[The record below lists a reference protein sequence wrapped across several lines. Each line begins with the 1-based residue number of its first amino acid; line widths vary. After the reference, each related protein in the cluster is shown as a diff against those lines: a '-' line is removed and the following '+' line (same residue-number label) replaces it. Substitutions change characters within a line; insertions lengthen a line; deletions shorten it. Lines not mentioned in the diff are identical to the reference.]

1 VKPIFA
7 GRHHGT
13 LHEPEKHN
21 RTLAAR
27 SAPVCDSPSMTN
39 VIRPTFGR
47 AATEAPETV
56 DDFTPLQV
64 YGTAVGHFVA
74 LIRAEDD
81 EAGQT
86 LQLIVGQ
93 ADGGAA
99 EAVAILPDTAE
110 GEADAE
116 ITAYAILRTLE
127 IVKEAFVDGAGSSAP
142 VR

>member
-1 VKPIFA
+1 
-7 GRHHGT
+7 
-13 LHEPEKHN
+13 
-21 RTLAAR
+21 
-27 SAPVCDSPSMTN
+27 MTN